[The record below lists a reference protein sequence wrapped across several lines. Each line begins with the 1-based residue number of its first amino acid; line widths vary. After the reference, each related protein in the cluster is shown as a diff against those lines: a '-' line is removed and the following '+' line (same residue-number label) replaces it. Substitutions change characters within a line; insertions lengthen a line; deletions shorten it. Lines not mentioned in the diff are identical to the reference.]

1 MILGIDIGGTYSD
14 GVLIKDKQIVKQVKI
29 KTKPDNLIESIEGIK
44 KEAELVEGQ
53 IKKLV
58 VSTTLMTNFIVEK
71 KYDHTGLLLI
81 PGPGMTYND
90 QIFPFPYR
98 VISGGVDFQGR
109 LFADLNEKEVDLA
122 IRELAAM
129 GIKRISI
136 NAKFSPR
143 NPYLEDKALA
153 YAEKNFPNLSFEK
166 GSDLTGNLNFIR
178 RAVSSGLKMASA
190 QVYQDFL
197 QALQEVFPQ
206 VEEIRILKSDGGSVP
221 IEESSSYSVDTIFS
235 GPAASAFGALAL
247 MRDIKSAVVIDI
259 GGTTSDYSL
268 ILEGEPLF
276 ATKGVKIDNFY
287 TIARGLSLYSTPLGG
302 DSKIL
307 LFSDNFVFS
316 RERGLPYMEGG
327 SDLTI
332 SDCLLCLNEIEI
344 GNKEMAL
351 AGLAKEAEKIN
362 LPPQEL
368 AEKILMQAGKIIIE
382 NLKSVIDYWEREPKY
397 RVWQI
402 ENKMKIHPDLL
413 FIIGGPAKGL
423 QKYIEANSKIKVQ
436 TDNRAMTANAL
447 GAALAKDSFNS
458 FVRINTSEEMVS
470 TGWGYHEEKK
480 FKGRIH
486 PDEASLY
493 ALSIGKKHLE
503 EKNISGE
510 LAVFEHEIFSIVR
523 HGYTDGQIHEIQ
535 IGLPP
540 GIRGGIEL

>member
-14 GVLIKDKQIVKQVKI
+14 GVLIKNNRIIKQVKI
-29 KTKPDNLIESIEGIK
+29 KTKSDNLIESIQGIK
-44 KEAELVEGQ
+44 KEAELLEGQ
-53 IKKLV
+53 IKKV
-58 VSTTLMTNFIVEK
+58 IVSTTLMTNFIVEK
-71 KYDHTGLLLI
+71 KYDKTGLLLI
-81 PGPGMTYND
+81 PGPGTAYSD
-90 QIFPFPYR
+90 QIFPFPYKI
-98 VISGGVDFQGR
+98 ISGGVDFQGR
-109 LFADLNEKEVDLA
+109 LFADLQEKEADQA
-122 IRELAAM
+122 IRELAAL
-129 GIKRISI
+129 GINKISI

-143 NPYLEDKALA
+143 NPYLEDKALV
-153 YAEKNFPNLSFEK
+153 YAEKNFPELKFEK

-190 QVYQDFL
+190 EVYQDFL
-197 QALQEVFPQ
+197 QVLQEVFPQ

-221 IEESSSYSVDTIFS
+221 IEESASYSVDTIFS

-259 GGTTSDYSL
+259 GGTTADYSL
-268 ILEGEPLF
+268 ILEKEPLF

-302 DSKIL
+302 DSKIMVS
-307 LFSDNFVFS
+307 SDNFIFS

-332 SDCLLCLNEIEI
+332 SDCLLCLDQIEI
-344 GNKEMAL
+344 GKKELAL
-351 AGLAKEAEKIN
+351 AGLEKEAAKIN
-362 LPPQEL
+362 LPPEEL
-368 AEKILMQAGKIIIE
+368 AEMILMQAGKIIME
-382 NLKSVIDYWEREPKY
+382 NLKAVIDYWEREPKY

-402 ENKMKIHPDLL
+402 ENEMKIHPDLL

-423 QKYIEANSKIKVQ
+423 QKYIEANSKIKVL
-436 TDNRAMTANAL
+436 TDERAMTANAL

-458 FVRINTSEEMVS
+458 FVRINTAENMLS

-480 FKGRIH
+480 FKARTH
-486 PDEASLY
+486 PDEASAY
-493 ALSIGKKHLE
+493 ALAIAKKHLE

-510 LAVFEHEIFSIVR
+510 LVVFEHEIFSIVR
-523 HGYTDGQIHEIQ
+523 QGYTDGQIHEIQ